1 MSEKKKQRPLSN
13 CELCRN
19 YVYNEEEDYYE
30 CEINLDEDEYVRF
43 LQSDSS
49 RCAYF
54 DPDDEYKIVRH
65 QM

>member
-1 MSEKKKQRPLSN
+1 MREKKKQRPLSN

-43 LQSDSS
+43 LQGDSS